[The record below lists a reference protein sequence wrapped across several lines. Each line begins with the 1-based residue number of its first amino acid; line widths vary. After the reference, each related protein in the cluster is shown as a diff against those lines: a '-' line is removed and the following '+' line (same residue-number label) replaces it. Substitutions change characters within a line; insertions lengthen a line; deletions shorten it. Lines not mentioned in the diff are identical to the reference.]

1 MTSPASGPIGRA
13 VTFGEAMI
21 RVTPPLYERL
31 ESSTTWTPTV
41 GGTELNVAAGLR
53 ILGVRSAW
61 VSALPENALGRFIA
75 RSAAAAR
82 VDTDGITWIDEDE
95 GRAGLYFLE
104 EGTVP
109 RPSSILYDRKDAAIA
124 TVDPARYDWPALLD
138 GAGLLHVTGITLA
151 LSPNA
156 RRAAMDA
163 MRVSHER
170 GVIVSFD
177 PNYRSRL
184 WSVDEAGEAFREAMP
199 SVDILFA
206 SEDALETFFDI
217 RGEGET
223 LMRSAIDALGI
234 DTITMTAKR
243 GETSR
248 ELVIRSVAMNARS
261 ESATSAEVAIEV
273 VDRIGGGDAYAAGF
287 LAEYLAGSGDLGRA
301 VAVGN
306 AASAIKHTM
315 PGDFLR
321 ATREEIEAVAFGYH
335 HGLLQR

>member
-1 MTSPASGPIGRA
+1 MTSPASGSIGRA

-21 RVTPPLYERL
+21 RVTPPFHERL

-41 GGTELNVAAGLR
+41 GGTELNVAAGLS

-61 VSALPENALGRFIA
+61 VSALPDNALGRFIA

-82 VDTDGITWIDEDE
+82 VDTDGITWVDEDE

-124 TVDPARYDWPALLD
+124 TVDPARYDWPGLLD
-138 GAGLLHVTGITLA
+138 GAGLLHITGITLA
-151 LSPNA
+151 LSTNA
-156 RRAAMDA
+156 RQAAMDA
-163 MRVSHER
+163 IRTAHER
-170 GVIVSFD
+170 GVTVSFD

-184 WSVDEAGEAFREAMP
+184 WGVDEAGAVFREAMP
-199 SVDILFA
+199 YVDVLFA
-206 SEDALETFFDI
+206 SEDALETFFGI
-217 RGEGET
+217 RGEGEA
-223 LMRSAIDALGI
+223 LMREAIDALGI
-234 DTITMTAKR
+234 DTITMTTKR
-243 GETSR
+243 GDTSR
-248 ELVIRSVAMNARS
+248 DLAIRSVAMNARG
-261 ESATSAEVAIEV
+261 ESATSAEYTIEV

-287 LAEYLAGSGDLGRA
+287 LAEYLAGSGDLARA
-301 VAVGN
+301 VALGN
-306 AASAIKHTM
+306 AASAVKHTM

-321 ATREEIEAVAFGYH
+321 ATREEIEAVAFGDH

>member
-1 MTSPASGPIGRA
+1 MTSPARTPITRA

-21 RVTPPLYERL
+21 RVNTLFNERL
-31 ESSTTWTPTV
+31 ESSATWHPTV

-53 ILGVRSAW
+53 ILGVPTAW

-75 RSAAAAR
+75 RSASAAR
-82 VDTDGITWIDEDE
+82 VETDGIVWVDEEE

-124 TVDPARYDWPALLD
+124 TTDPSEYDWPALLD

-151 LSPNA
+151 LSANA
-156 RRAAMDA
+156 RQAAMDA
-163 MRVSHER
+163 MRTAHEL

-184 WSVDEAGEAFREAMP
+184 WDKDAAGAAFAEAMP
-199 SVDILFA
+199 YVDVLFA
-206 SEDALETFFDI
+206 SDDALHEFFGI
-217 RGEGET
+217 NGEGEA
-223 LMRSAIDALGI
+223 LMRHALEMLGV
-234 DTITMTAKR
+234 DTITLTAKR

-248 ELVIRSVAMNARS
+248 DLAIRSVAMNVRG
-261 ESATSAEVAIEV
+261 EVAQSHEYAIEV

-287 LAEYLAGSGDLGRA
+287 LAEYLGGSGDLNRA
-301 VAVGN
+301 VAMGN
-306 AASAIKHTM
+306 AASAVKHTM

-321 ATREEIEAVAFGYH
+321 ATRDEIEDVAFGDH

>member
-1 MTSPASGPIGRA
+1 MTSPLSEPITHA

-21 RVTPPLYERL
+21 RVNTLFHERL
-31 ESSTTWTPTV
+31 ESSSTWTPTV

-61 VSALPENALGRFIA
+61 ESALPENALGRFIA
-75 RSAAAAR
+75 RAAAAAR
-82 VDTDGITWIDEDE
+82 VDTDGITWVDEDE

-124 TVDPARYDWPALLD
+124 TTDPARYDWPALLD

-151 LSPNA
+151 LSANA
-156 RRAAMDA
+156 RQATMEA
-163 MRVSHER
+163 MRTARER
-170 GVIVSFD
+170 GVTVSFD

-184 WSVDEAGEAFREAMP
+184 WDKDEAGAAFAEAMP
-199 SVDILFA
+199 YVDILFA
-206 SEDALETFFDI
+206 SNDALHEFFGLN
-217 RGEGET
+217 GEGEA
-223 LMRSAIDALGI
+223 LMRHALEMLGI
-234 DTITMTAKR
+234 DTITLTAKR

-248 ELVIRSVAMNARS
+248 DLAIRSVAMNARG
-261 ESATSAEVAIEV
+261 EVAESVEYEIEV

-287 LAEYLAGSGDLGRA
+287 LAEYLAGSGDLARA
-301 VAVGN
+301 VALGN

-321 ATREEIEAVAFGYH
+321 ATREEIEAVAFGGQ

>member
-1 MTSPASGPIGRA
+1 MTSPVSTPIGRA

-21 RVTPPLYERL
+21 RVTPPFHERL

-61 VSALPENALGRFIA
+61 VSALPDNALGRFIA
-75 RSAAAAR
+75 RSAAAAS
-82 VDTDGITWIDEDE
+82 VDTDGIVWVDEE

-109 RPSSILYDRKDAAIA
+109 RPSAILYDRKDAAIA

-163 MRVSHER
+163 LRTAHEL
-170 GVIVSFD
+170 GVTVSFD

-184 WSVDEAGEAFREAMP
+184 WGVDEAGAAFREAMP
-199 SVDILFA
+199 YVDVLFA
-206 SEDALETFFDI
+206 SEDALETFFGI
-217 RGEGET
+217 RGEGEA
-223 LMRSAIDALGI
+223 LMRDAIETLGV

-243 GETSR
+243 GDTSR
-248 ELVIRSVAMNARS
+248 ELVIRSVAMNARG
-261 ESATSAEVAIEV
+261 ETATSAEVAIEV

-287 LAEYLAGSGDLGRA
+287 LAEYLAGSGDLDRA
-301 VAVGN
+301 VAMGN

-321 ATREEIEAVAFGYH
+321 ATREEIEAVAFGDH
-335 HGLLQR
+335 DGLLQR